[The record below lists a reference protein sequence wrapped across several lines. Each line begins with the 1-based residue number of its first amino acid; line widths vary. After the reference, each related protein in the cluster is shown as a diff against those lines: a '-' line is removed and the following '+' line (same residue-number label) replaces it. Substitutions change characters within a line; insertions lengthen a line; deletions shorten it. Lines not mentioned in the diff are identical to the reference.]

1 MLLDGDYGELT
12 AEQKQITSSLQTV
25 FCFFGTS
32 SVPLATIHRLSRIG
46 EKILQTSHAER
57 MQYPHPVT
65 GTLFTHTDTFVCD
78 NLLLTLSLQ
87 TLLTNALQYATPE
100 AMITL
105 DVTKTADEY
114 IFSVQHAGK
123 PFSEDE
129 KTQLFLPHFRGE
141 DAKKNIPA
149 GSGIGLYLVKSL
161 VE

>member
-12 AEQKQITSSLQTV
+12 TEQKKIITEIHDMQKQITSSLQTV

-32 SVPLATIHRLSRIG
+32 SVPLATVHRLSHIG

-57 MQYPHPVT
+57 MRYPHPVT

-78 NLLLTLSLQ
+78 NLILTLSLQ

-105 DVTKTADEY
+105 DVTKTTDEY

-123 PFSEDE
+123 PFSPDE
-129 KTQLFLPHFRGE
+129 LTLFFMPYFR
-141 DAKKNIPA
+141 
-149 GSGIGLYLVKSL
+149 
-161 VE
+161 